1 VPVLALGLNHKT
13 APVALLERVAVPA
26 DRLPKA
32 LGDLRDREPV
42 LEVVVLS
49 TCNRVEV
56 YAHVTRF
63 HAGVAALRDFL
74 CMWGGL
80 APEDLDGRCY
90 DYFDERAAQH
100 LFAVTSGLDSMVV
113 GERQV
118 ALQVKQAFNAAEA
131 EGATGRVLGSL
142 FRQALRVGR
151 RTRTETGISEGASSM
166 VAVGLDAAR
175 QVLGPLDGATV
186 LLVGAGKMGGMAA
199 RRVADE
205 AGTLLVANR
214 TAEKADRL
222 VAAVGGER
230 VALDDLTPALARADL
245 VCCSTGAAAPLV
257 DVATVRAALT
267 ARAGRPLVLLDLA
280 VPRDVDPAVADLP
293 GVTVLD
299 VDAVHALTVTGTTG
313 VEVERARAIVTEE
326 TERFASWRRTVAV
339 EPTIAALREHAEEIR
354 AAEVERAE
362 SRLAGLDERERE
374 TVEALT
380 RRIVN
385 TLLHEPSVR
394 LKQFADAGGGDA
406 DAAALRS
413 LFDL

>member
-1 VPVLALGLNHKT
+1 MPVLALGLNHKT
-13 APVALLERVAVPA
+13 APVALLEQVAVPE
-26 DRLPKA
+26 DRVGKA
-32 LGDLRDREPV
+32 LADLREREPV
-42 LEVVVLS
+42 LEAVVLS
-49 TCNRVEV
+49 TCNRVEL

-63 HAGVAALRDFL
+63 HAGVAALRDFFCL
-74 CMWGGL
+74 WSGL
-80 APEDLDGRCY
+80 APEELDGHCY

-118 ALQVKQAFNAAEA
+118 ALQVKQAFSAAEA
-131 EGATGRVLGSL
+131 EQTTGRVLGSL

-166 VAVGLDAAR
+166 VEMGLDAAA
-175 QVLGPLDGATV
+175 QVLGPLAGRAV

-199 RRVADE
+199 RRLARG
-205 AGTLLVANR
+205 AAALFVANR
-214 TAEKADRL
+214 TTEKAERL
-222 VAAVGGER
+222 VGAVGGEL
-230 VALDDLTPALARADL
+230 VALDDLGSSLARADL
-245 VCCSTGAAAPLV
+245 VCCSTGAASPVL
-257 DVATVRAALT
+257 DVATVRAALA

-280 VPRDVDPAVADLP
+280 VPRDVEPAVAELP

-299 VDAVHALTVTGTTG
+299 VDAVRALVDSGRTGG
-313 VEVERARAIVTEE
+313 EVVRAHQIVVEESA
-326 TERFASWRRTVAV
+326 RFASWRRTVAV
-339 EPTIAALREHAEEIR
+339 EPTIAALRERAEEIR
-354 AAEVERAE
+354 AGEVARAT

-374 TVEALT
+374 SVEVLT

-394 LKQFADAGGGDA
+394 LKRFADAGGGDA